1 MRDKIN
7 IWCENTGGIL
17 TVEAGCTLVDVA
29 KQFCPQVEDPKTHKQ
44 YPVLAAY
51 VDHKLKELT
60 FRVNDTHS
68 VKFLGYFDAD
78 GRRCYVRGLSFLL
91 QKSVRDLFPSAT
103 LIVDHTLP
111 SGMYCELLDGPHGKP
126 MSLTEE
132 QIAALEERMH
142 QLVDAELPFGKERAL
157 AEDVRNMYMAQGQPD
172 KAKLLESLGKYTCNL
187 YELDGC
193 KDSFHGPLVANTR
206 ELTKFALTPFA
217 NGFCL
222 QPPMLNNFGK
232 LMYMQRQSKIAT
244 ALKEY
249 SVWCNIVGING
260 LGQLNTAILEG
271 KARNVINISETFV
284 DRKYALIADDILAR
298 GAKIVFIA
306 GPSSSGKTS
315 SSLRLAQQ
323 CMVREMNPKVIELD
337 NYFVPRER
345 TPLDEDGNFDYE
357 ALEAMD
363 LELLG
368 NQLNTLLAGGEV
380 ELPRFDFKQGRP
392 FFEGKKMH
400 LEEND
405 ILIMEGIHALDPAM
419 VPSVDQSRIFR
430 IYASALT
437 SLKLD
442 ENCCISTTD
451 NRLLRRMV
459 RDNRVRGITPE
470 DTLLR
475 WPSVRRGED
484 KYIFPFQ
491 ENADAQFNTALLYE
505 LPLLRY
511 YAEPLLRRIVPSSPA
526 YAETVRLLRFLS
538 YILPLQPSEISA
550 IPPTSILREFIGGQT
565 L

>member
-315 SSLRLAQQ
+315 SSLRIALQ
-323 CMVREMNPKVIELD
+323 CRVLGLNPKVIELD
-337 NYFVPRER
+337 NYFVDREK
-345 TPLDEDGNFDYE
+345 TPKDENGDYDFE
-357 ALEAMD
+357 SLYAMD
-363 LELLG
+363 LKLL
-368 NQLNTLLAGGEV
+368 NEQLVALLNGEEV
-380 ELPRFDFKQGRP
+380 EIPKFDFKTGSRVP
-392 FFEGKKMH
+392 GGGKKMR
-400 LEEND
+400 LEKDD
-405 ILIMEGIHALDPAM
+405 ILIAEGIHALNPEM
-419 VPSVDQSRIFR
+419 TPSVPQDKIYRV
-430 IYASALT
+430 YASALT
-437 SLKLD
+437 SLHID
-442 ENCCISTTD
+442 ENNNISTSD
-451 NRLLRRMV
+451 NRLLRRMI
-459 RDNRVRGITPE
+459 RDNRVRGISPE
-470 DTLLR
+470 QTILR
-475 WPSVRRGED
+475 WHSVRRGENRN
-484 KYIFPFQ
+484 IFP
-491 ENADAQFNTALLYE
+491 A
-505 LPLLRY
+505 
-511 YAEPLLRRIVPSSPA
+511 
-526 YAETVRLLRFLS
+526 
-538 YILPLQPSEISA
+538 
-550 IPPTSILREFIGGQT
+550 
-565 L
+565 